1 MDMIGHQVPFLDAT
15 FSLFG
20 QLSKYRTKILLQL
33 AIQHLPAVF
42 WNENDVIFAFP
53 LGVI

>member
-1 MDMIGHQVPFLDAT
+1 MIGHQMAFLDAA
-15 FSLFG
+15 FPLFG
-20 QLSKYRTKILLQL
+20 QLSKYQTEMSLQF